1 MSEYFEVQAKL
12 VQFNAE
18 QLKYRWTKSDKELK
32 KVYDKQMKIADK
44 FKKISDFFAVKM
56 NKAEKEA
63 KEQIKADNS
72 VKYKASDLDTQDIPN
87 MTSSSIF

>member
-1 MSEYFEVQAKL
+1 
-12 VQFNAE
+12 
-18 QLKYRWTKSDKELK
+18 
-32 KVYDKQMKIADK
+32 MKIADK
-44 FKKISDFFAVKM
+44 FRKISDFFAVKM

-63 KEQIKADNS
+63 KEQIKDDNS